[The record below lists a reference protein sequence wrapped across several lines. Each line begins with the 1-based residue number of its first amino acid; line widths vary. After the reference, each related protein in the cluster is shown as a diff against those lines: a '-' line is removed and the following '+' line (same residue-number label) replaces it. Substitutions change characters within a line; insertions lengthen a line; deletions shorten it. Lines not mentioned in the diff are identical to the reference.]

1 MINLYWL
8 SKDQMARLL
17 SYLFEMTERFGM
29 EIQTEFI
36 FHLMD

>member
-17 SYLFEMTERFGM
+17 SYLFEVTERFGM
-29 EIQTEFI
+29 ETRTEFI